1 MNPTEKFKPKKQNKT
16 QSQKGGHGKKTH
28 RNLVGRSIE
37 GIDVG
42 AIEWVIGMVD
52 RGNGVEYVGREREVA
67 GDEVEGT
74 DEGLGLLDRV
84 ESGMALQLSHHG
96 GNSLLDS

>member
-1 MNPTEKFKPKKQNKT
+1 
-16 QSQKGGHGKKTH
+16 
-28 RNLVGRSIE
+28 
-37 GIDVG
+37 
-42 AIEWVIGMVD
+42 MVD
-52 RGNGVEYVGREREVA
+52 RGNGVKYVGREREVA